1 MKTIHHMLSSGTP
14 HTTAWVVHKANLEG
28 EIHIVVCVDDTL
40 MLGGA
45 QLEHPYI
52 ASLGNFF
59 NFVDI

>member
-1 MKTIHHMLSSGTP
+1 MLSSGTP